1 MSLVRRIDR
10 WIFTTGTAERL
21 AALRIGLCSVLALR
35 LSRGIYLDLA
45 GQPQA
50 LFRPRSFMGFF
61 DSMPSR
67 GAIAMIQVA
76 GIALAIL
83 AAAGFAARLTLPG
96 ALAAGLFLNGLVT
109 SNGKIMHNDVLLLL
123 CLIPL
128 VAAPV
133 SDAWSI
139 DALRRRTRPPGPG
152 VRYGWPVRVATL
164 VVAGAYFFTGLE
176 KVIHSGLAWA
186 ASGNMRWIM
195 YLSSDGQR
203 TPSDVALFVA
213 DRAWLAHALA
223 FATLA
228 LELSFPLILF
238 RARLAPWYA
247 AAAVGLH
254 GGIWLAMRLD
264 YSAMAAT
271 VVVVLID
278 WPAVL
283 EARRSRRGIVP
294 RTYAASG

>member
-1 MSLVRRIDR
+1 VSLPRRIER
-10 WIFTTGTAERL
+10 WIFTPGRAERL
-21 AALRIGLCSVLALR
+21 AAVRIGLCSVLALR

-50 LFRPRSFMGFF
+50 LFRPRSFMGFL
-61 DSMPSR
+61 DSMPPR
-67 GAIAMIQVA
+67 GAIASVQAA
-76 GIALAIL
+76 GIALAVL

-128 VAAPV
+128 TAAPV
-133 SDAWSI
+133 SDVWSI
-139 DALRRRTRPPGPG
+139 DARRRRTRPPGLS
-152 VRYGWPVRVATL
+152 VRYGWPVRVLTV

-176 KVIHSGLAWA
+176 KMIHSGLAWA

-203 TPSDVALFVA
+203 SPNDVALFVA
-213 DRAWLAHALA
+213 DRAWLAHVLA

-228 LELSFPLILF
+228 IELSFPVILF
-238 RARLAPWYA
+238 RTRLAPWYA

-271 VVVVLID
+271 VVVVMVD
-278 WPAVL
+278 WPAVF
-283 EARRSRRGIVP
+283 EGMRSRRGVRPSI
-294 RTYAASG
+294 YAASG